1 MNSMFFSPSDWQ
13 SIIFRLTVALLV
25 GCAIGINRQ
34 QNGRPAGIKTF
45 ALVSLGAALFVMI
58 PLQAEADSNFASTNA
73 LSRTIQGV
81 TAGVGFLGGGIILQ
95 QSQDKFGK
103 TAIKGVTSAA
113 TIWLTAGLAAAAGC
127 GLWRMSLVGTLMA
140 LLVLSGVKRL
150 KKSKLI
156 RSDRNEQEETE
167 KLNIQEWSEE
177 NSKESG
183 VRSQKSE

>member
-95 QSQDKFGK
+95 QSQDKSGK
-103 TAIKGVTSAA
+103 TAIKGVTSKSNYLADSWTGSSRRLWFVA
-113 TIWLTAGLAAAAGC
+113 DEFSWNFDGTIG
-127 GLWRMSLVGTLMA
+127 
-140 LLVLSGVKRL
+140 
-150 KKSKLI
+150 
-156 RSDRNEQEETE
+156 
-167 KLNIQEWSEE
+167 
-177 NSKESG
+177 
-183 VRSQKSE
+183 SQWG